1 MVLSPPWPGA
11 PVPVAPSPEVRSRRG
26 AVNDDRRNG
35 AGDDRLARTLKER
48 RLFARYRGR
57 DDQAARDAL
66 VERFLP
72 LATRLARR
80 YHRGGEPL
88 EDLVQVASIGLLKA
102 IDRFD
107 PARGTAFTSFAVPTI
122 AGELKRH
129 YRDKGW
135 AVRVPRDLQE
145 LALRVDRATDRLVH
159 QLGRAP
165 TASEIADDLGVTIEQ
180 VLEAHEAAAAYRAD
194 SLDRPGSDDDQDA
207 TRVVDTLGGDEPGYR
222 QAEDSA
228 TVESMVSV
236 LSDREREIL
245 RLRFVEDL
253 TQSEIGDRMGLS
265 QMHISRLLRRAIAQL
280 RESAQLSEGPA

>member
-1 MVLSPPWPGA
+1 MRVSAPWRGA
-11 PVPVAPSPEVRSRRG
+11 PVPVIPNRNVRSRRG
-26 AVNDDRRNG
+26 VANDGRRNG
-35 AGDDRLARTLKER
+35 AGEDRLARTLDER
-48 RLFARYRGR
+48 RLFARYRER

-72 LATRLARR
+72 LATQLARR
-80 YHRGGEPL
+80 YHRGNEPL
-88 EDLVQVASIGLLKA
+88 DDLVQVASVGLLNA

-107 PARGTAFTSFAVPTI
+107 PARGIAFSSFAVPTI

-180 VLEAHEAAAAYRAD
+180 VIEAHEAAAAYRAY
-194 SLDRPGSDDDQDA
+194 SLDRAGSDDDQA
-207 TRVVDTLGGDEPGYR
+207 GTRVVDTLGGDEPGYR

-228 TVESMVSV
+228 TVESLMSA

-245 RLRFVEDL
+245 RLRFEEDL
-253 TQSEIGDRMGLS
+253 TQSEIGLRVGLS
-265 QMHISRLLRRAIAQL
+265 QMHISRLLRQAVARL
-280 RESAQLSEGPA
+280 REAAQLSEEPA

>member
-1 MVLSPPWPGA
+1 
-11 PVPVAPSPEVRSRRG
+11 VRSRPG
-26 AVNDDRRNG
+26 AANDGRRNG
-35 AGDDRLARTLKER
+35 AGADRLARTLKER
-48 RLFARYRGR
+48 GLFARYRER

-66 VERFLP
+66 VARFLP
-72 LATRLARR
+72 LATKLARR
-80 YHRGGEPL
+80 YHRGNEPL
-88 EDLVQVASIGLLKA
+88 EDLVQVASVGLLKA

-107 PARGTAFTSFAVPTI
+107 PERGIAFSSFAVPTI

-145 LALRVDRATDRLVH
+145 LALRVDRASDRLARR
-159 QLGRAP
+159 LARAP
-165 TASEIADDLGVTIEQ
+165 TVSEIADDLGVTIEQ

-194 SLDRPGSDDDQDA
+194 SLDRPVSGEDQDA
-207 TRVVDTLGGDEPGYR
+207 IRVVDTLGGDEPGYG

-228 TVESMVSV
+228 TVESMVSI

-253 TQSEIGDRMGLS
+253 TQSEIGHRMGVS
-265 QMHISRLLRRAIAQL
+265 QMHISRLLRQAVARL
-280 RESAQLSEGPA
+280 REAAQLSEEPA